1 MTTAPT
7 VYTQFGYTLA
17 LAERSLTAVLQDHL
31 AERGVRPETWYAL
44 QLLTVRG
51 PVLERELLAADL
63 ASSRALNPDSTRAL
77 LARLEAEGLI
87 RGDHEIELTD
97 DGRALHRRYAGRA
110 RVLSERAQSS
120 AGAPRRTRRS
130 ARRPPSTR
138 RAGLGDRCARA
149 GAVRGFHAHAPDDR
163 SHANGDDWLF
173 RDDGYWRRAR
183 PSIQRHR
190 SWRRTAGCRREPE
203 RREKILAE
211 RRRDRTTRCSGS
223 APTWWCGCPDNPAG
237 RGRS

>member
-87 RGDHEIELTD
+87 RGDREIELTD
-97 DGRALHRRYAGRA
+97 DGRALHRSLREYVAIPRDRLLSQFDVEDIETTVRTLRA
-110 RVLSERAQSS
+110 IAE
-120 AGAPRRTRRS
+120 
-130 ARRPPSTR
+130 
-138 RAGLGDRCARA
+138 RA
-149 GAVRGFHAHAPDDR
+149 GA
-163 SHANGDDWLF
+163 
-173 RDDGYWRRAR
+173 
-183 PSIQRHR
+183 
-190 SWRRTAGCRREPE
+190 
-203 RREKILAE
+203 
-211 RRRDRTTRCSGS
+211 
-223 APTWWCGCPDNPAG
+223 
-237 RGRS
+237 

>member
-51 PVLERELLAADL
+51 PVLEREVLAADL

-87 RGDHEIELTD
+87 RGDREIELTD
-97 DGRALHRRYAGRA
+97 DGRALHRSLREYVAIPRDRLLSQFDVEDIETTVRTLRA
-110 RVLSERAQSS
+110 IAQ
-120 AGAPRRTRRS
+120 
-130 ARRPPSTR
+130 
-138 RAGLGDRCARA
+138 RA
-149 GAVRGFHAHAPDDR
+149 GA
-163 SHANGDDWLF
+163 
-173 RDDGYWRRAR
+173 
-183 PSIQRHR
+183 
-190 SWRRTAGCRREPE
+190 
-203 RREKILAE
+203 
-211 RRRDRTTRCSGS
+211 
-223 APTWWCGCPDNPAG
+223 
-237 RGRS
+237 

>member
-51 PVLERELLAADL
+51 PVLEREVLAADL

-87 RGDHEIELTD
+87 RGDREIELTD
-97 DGRALHRRYAGRA
+97 DGRALHRSLREYVGIPRDRLLSQFDVEDIETTVRTLRA
-110 RVLSERAQSS
+110 IAE
-120 AGAPRRTRRS
+120 
-130 ARRPPSTR
+130 
-138 RAGLGDRCARA
+138 RA
-149 GAVRGFHAHAPDDR
+149 GA
-163 SHANGDDWLF
+163 
-173 RDDGYWRRAR
+173 
-183 PSIQRHR
+183 
-190 SWRRTAGCRREPE
+190 
-203 RREKILAE
+203 
-211 RRRDRTTRCSGS
+211 
-223 APTWWCGCPDNPAG
+223 
-237 RGRS
+237 

>member
-97 DGRALHRRYAGRA
+97 DGRALHRSLREYVAIPRDRLLSQFDVEDIETTVRTLRA
-110 RVLSERAQSS
+110 IAE
-120 AGAPRRTRRS
+120 
-130 ARRPPSTR
+130 
-138 RAGLGDRCARA
+138 RA
-149 GAVRGFHAHAPDDR
+149 GA
-163 SHANGDDWLF
+163 
-173 RDDGYWRRAR
+173 
-183 PSIQRHR
+183 
-190 SWRRTAGCRREPE
+190 
-203 RREKILAE
+203 
-211 RRRDRTTRCSGS
+211 
-223 APTWWCGCPDNPAG
+223 
-237 RGRS
+237 